1 MRVGDRIVLQG
12 THRGTIRYIGSVPN
26 QAGEWTGVEWDDAS
40 RGKHDGCVAGQ
51 RLFTCQRPGTPATFV
66 RSRKLV
72 ESLLPVMSLLE
83 GLRERYCRDEAPS
96 LDLPSPGQHPKGR
109 GVVVMGRADLL
120 AAASDLTM
128 LAHASVLGMHVAAR
142 DPPDDLS
149 QALPSLQDLDA
160 GDTLLGSWH
169 AAATALSSLPALRT
183 LSLAG
188 TRLEAVPALPPPP
201 PLPALRTLVL
211 SSTGVGWGGAL
222 RIGRSLPSLAAL
234 CLCDE
239 SVEDV
244 SPAEKGECDLTATF
258 PALESL
264 DLSGNL
270 LASWR
275 QVAALA
281 TLPSLQTLNLTGNP
295 WGSSGDDSDCA
306 VPCPPGF
313 RTLRTLL
320 LGGTRV
326 SSWSQ
331 VQALD
336 GLPALASLRLTDTP
350 LWTRAP
356 ATARAQTIAR
366 LGGLVQLNGS
376 QVAAE
381 ERRDAELWY
390 LRKVT
395 DELAASPQDK
405 EGVLA
410 CHPRYPALLQALGAP
425 APALASRGTG
435 PGSSRLLEIALH
447 HEERVVIKRLPESLT
462 VQRLRALIE
471 RLMGVPA
478 AAQRLVLETG
488 EGHEDISAHLGRQL
502 AAFSITPGSRIMV
515 SSVNPDQIRGQQA
528 LQAARAHD
536 ALERRMMEQENHLQH
551 LHLEERRLMG

>member
-142 DPPDDLS
+142 VSSGQVDCYLGGDFRTTSLQPHRVCSQYISQDPPDDLS

-395 DELAASPQDK
+395 G
-405 EGVLA
+405 GVA
-410 CHPRYPALLQALGAP
+410 
-425 APALASRGTG
+425 TG
-435 PGSSRLLEIALH
+435 
-447 HEERVVIKRLPESLT
+447 EE
-462 VQRLRALIE
+462 LRALNAAELVGGRGWPTPCVMRRCTSAWPMPDEHRVIALP
-471 RLMGVPA
+471 RPA
-478 AAQRLVLETG
+478 HQMSWLRARRIKRACSPATPATPLCCKHWGPLPLPWLPGGLGQGPAGSWRSPCTMKSVWSSSACQVLLVG
-488 EGHEDISAHLGRQL
+488 G
-502 AAFSITPGSRIMV
+502 GSRMNAGPSV
-515 SSVNPDQIRGQQA
+515 SR
-528 LQAARAHD
+528 
-536 ALERRMMEQENHLQH
+536 
-551 LHLEERRLMG
+551 